1 MAKLNRE
8 PIVLVNENWCKRCG
22 LCTSVCPFHV
32 FEPNEEGLPI
42 TVNLA
47 KCTECQL
54 CELICPDF
62 ALEIGPR
69 KHPHLDEPGEITF
82 ITEMIAQFPEASPE
96 SNAADRRH
104 V

>member
-8 PIVLVNENWCKRCG
+8 PIVIVNENWCKRCG

-69 KHPHLDEPGEITF
+69 KHKHGQDDA
-82 ITEMIAQFPEASPE
+82 EMIVLVPTEFPQASPL
-96 SNAADRRH
+96 SNAAEGRN